1 MVLYKVI
8 GLRVGSTLTAG
19 YPSDPARPT
28 IIPARAVQM
37 IRNTVQV
44 FRTGHFELLNI
55 LHILVSPSWIVAR
68 FAPSS
73 FALLDL
79 RIPVGI
85 WSAWMAR

>member
-1 MVLYKVI
+1 MVLYKVV

-37 IRNTVQV
+37 MRKTVHV
-44 FRTGHFELLNI
+44 FRIGHVELLNMF
-55 LHILVSPSWIVAR
+55 HILVSPSWIVAR

-79 RIPVGI
+79 RIPVDI
-85 WSAWMAR
+85 WSAWMAK